1 MTSGGYF
8 MTLFKTFVISLPFLV
23 IFSIKPALAIE
34 EAKYDLVSEHGDIEV
49 RLYSPH
55 IVAETVVYEDIEEA
69 GNAAFQ
75 RLFGYITGSNT
86 SQADIAMTAPVSQQ
100 PSNEEIAMT
109 APVGQ
114 QQSGD
119 GWAISFM
126 MPNTY
131 TIETLP
137 VPEDDRVVLRQVP
150 SQTIAAIR
158 YSGFWSESNYLEH
171 KAELENW
178 IEQSGY
184 KINGE
189 AIWARYNAPFTPWFL
204 RRNEVLIPIH
214 PL

>member
-1 MTSGGYF
+1 M
-8 MTLFKTFVISLPFLV
+8 
-23 IFSIKPALAIE
+23 AIE
-34 EAKYDLVSEHGDIEV
+34 EAEYDLVSEHGDIEV

-75 RLFGYITGSNT
+75 RLFGYITGSNR
-86 SQADIAMTAPVSQQ
+86 SQTDIAMTAPVSQQ
-100 PSNEEIAMT
+100 QSNEEIAVT
-109 APVGQ
+109 APAGQ
-114 QQSGD
+114 QQVGD

-150 SQTIAAIR
+150 SQTIAAIH

-171 KAELENW
+171 KAELETW
-178 IEQSGY
+178 IKQSGY
-184 KINGE
+184 RINGQ

-204 RRNEVLIPIH
+204 RRNEVLIPISQ
-214 PL
+214 L

>member
-1 MTSGGYF
+1 
-8 MTLFKTFVISLPFLV
+8 MTLLKSFLLPPLFLV
-23 IFSIKPALAIE
+23 LFSIKPAMAIE
-34 EAKYDLVSEHGDIEV
+34 EAEYDLVSEHGDIEV

-86 SQADIAMTAPVSQQ
+86 SQTDIAMTAPVSQQ
-100 PSNEEIAMT
+100 QSNEEIAMT

-114 QQSGD
+114 QQLGD

-178 IEQSGY
+178 IKQSGY
-184 KINGE
+184 RINGQ

-204 RRNEVLIPIH
+204 RRNEVLIPIS

>member
-184 KINGE
+184 KINDQ

-204 RRNEVLIPIH
+204 RRNEVLIPI
-214 PL
+214 L

>member
-1 MTSGGYF
+1 
-8 MTLFKTFVISLPFLV
+8 MTLLKSFLLPPLFLV
-23 IFSIKPALAIE
+23 LFSIKPVMAIE
-34 EAKYDLVSEHGDIEV
+34 EAEYDLVSEHGDIEV

-86 SQADIAMTAPVSQQ
+86 SQTDIAMTAPVSQQ
-100 PSNEEIAMT
+100 QSNEEIAMT

-114 QQSGD
+114 QQLGD

-171 KAELENW
+171 KAELETW
-178 IEQSGY
+178 IKQSGY
-184 KINGE
+184 RINGQ

-204 RRNEVLIPIH
+204 RRNEVLIPIS

>member
-1 MTSGGYF
+1 
-8 MTLFKTFVISLPFLV
+8 MTLLKSFLLPPLFLV
-23 IFSIKPALAIE
+23 LFSIKPVMAIE
-34 EAKYDLVSEHGDIEV
+34 EAEYDLVSEHGDIEV

-75 RLFGYITGSNT
+75 RLFGYITGSNR
-86 SQADIAMTAPVSQQ
+86 SQTDIAMTAPVSQQ
-100 PSNEEIAMT
+100 QSNEEIAVT
-109 APVGQ
+109 APAGQ
-114 QQSGD
+114 QKVGD

-150 SQTIAAIR
+150 SQTIAAIH

-171 KAELENW
+171 KAELETW
-178 IEQSGY
+178 IKQSGY
-184 KINGE
+184 RINGQ

-204 RRNEVLIPIH
+204 RRNEVLIPISQ
-214 PL
+214 L

>member
-1 MTSGGYF
+1 
-8 MTLFKTFVISLPFLV
+8 MTLLRAFPLALLFLI
-23 IFSIKPALAIE
+23 IFSTEPVMAIE
-34 EAKYDLVSEHGDIEV
+34 EAKYDLVSEQGDIEV
-49 RLYSPH
+49 RLYAPH

-86 SQADIAMTAPVSQQ
+86 SQIDIAMTAPVSQQ
-100 PSNEEIAMT
+100 QSNEEIAMT

-114 QQSGD
+114 QQSGE

-126 MPNTY
+126 MPDSY

-137 VPEDDRVVLRQVP
+137 IPEDKRVILRQVP

-171 KAELENW
+171 KHELENW
-178 IEQSGY
+178 IKESGY
-184 KINGE
+184 QINGK
-189 AIWARYNAPFTPWFL
+189 AVWARYNAPFMPWFL
-204 RRNEVLIPIH
+204 RRNEVLIPIRQ
-214 PL
+214 L

>member
-126 MPNTY
+126 MPDSY

-150 SQTIAAIR
+150 SRTIAAIR
-158 YSGFWSESNYLEH
+158 YSGFWSKSNYLEH

-204 RRNEVLIPIH
+204 RRNEVLIPI
-214 PL
+214 L

>member
-1 MTSGGYF
+1 
-8 MTLFKTFVISLPFLV
+8 MTLLKSFLLPPLFLV
-23 IFSIKPALAIE
+23 LFSIKPVMAIE
-34 EAKYDLVSEHGDIEV
+34 EAEYDLVSEHGDIEV

-86 SQADIAMTAPVSQQ
+86 SQTDIAMTAPVSQQ
-100 PSNEEIAMT
+100 QSNKEIALT
-109 APVGQ
+109 APAGQ
-114 QQSGD
+114 QQVGD

-178 IEQSGY
+178 IKQSGY
-184 KINGE
+184 RINGQ

-204 RRNEVLIPIH
+204 RRNEVLIPIS

>member
-1 MTSGGYF
+1 
-8 MTLFKTFVISLPFLV
+8 MTLLKSFLLPPLFLV
-23 IFSIKPALAIE
+23 LFSIKPVMAIE
-34 EAKYDLVSEHGDIEV
+34 EAEYDLVSEHGDIEV

-55 IVAETVVYEDIEEA
+55 IVAETVVYEDIEGA

-86 SQADIAMTAPVSQQ
+86 SQTDIAMTAPVSQQ
-100 PSNEEIAMT
+100 QSNEEIAMT

-114 QQSGD
+114 QQLGD

-178 IEQSGY
+178 IKQSGY
-184 KINGE
+184 RINGQ

-204 RRNEVLIPIH
+204 RRNEVLIPIS